1 MLLPIQI
8 QSRYLALRAPICEYF
23 KGENLSV
30 SLTHVHTS
38 HVESQ
43 KEIKGKAIFPRI
55 IDLVKC
61 FFVGLLRPF
70 SFHNPCGID

>member
-1 MLLPIQI
+1 MPVW
-8 QSRYLALRAPICEYF
+8 QSKYLALRAPVCECF
-23 KGENLSV
+23 NGENLSV

-55 IDLVKC
+55 IDLVKY
-61 FFVGLLRPF
+61 FLVRLLGPF
-70 SFHNPCGID
+70 SFHNLCGID